1 MPTPYSVGKAIES
14 VETCLLLSP
23 GYNKIAVY
31 EFLIDTIALA
41 PDYKV
46 EGKPIALWIGDKKY
60 IEKIDVQCVPFCK
73 IKCVIRLNNLQRVDL
88 YASSNIYFCGIE
100 YRKLLTGRL

>member
-1 MPTPYSVGKAIES
+1 MPTPYSVGNEIEA

-23 GYNKIAVY
+23 GFNKITVY
-31 EFLIDTIALA
+31 EFTINTIALT
-41 PDYKV
+41 PDYEV
-46 EGKPIALWIGDKKY
+46 EGKPIVLMIDGKKY
-60 IEKIDVQCVPFCK
+60 IEKIDTQCVPFCK
-73 IKCVIRLNNLQRVDL
+73 ITCLIRLNNLQRVDL

>member
-1 MPTPYSVGKAIES
+1 MSNPYSVGNAIEA

-23 GYNKIAVY
+23 GYNKITVY
-31 EFLIDTIALA
+31 EFLIKTIALTS
-41 PDYKV
+41 DYKV
-46 EGKPIALWIGDKKY
+46 EGKPIVLMIDGKKY
-60 IEKIDVQCVPFCK
+60 IEKIDAQCVPFCT
-73 IKCVIRLNNLQRVDL
+73 ITCLIRLNNLQCVDL